1 MKTLKK
7 TLIMLAIMA
16 FPGLGMAQPE
26 IYVNAYYLNY
36 GEVPLQSTITTY
48 FTINN
53 LGSDPLEVSDIA
65 IGNDD
70 FSLAT
75 TSLTVPPNTWI
86 NIDIVFTPTSLG
98 LYEETLSV
106 TSNDPNNPVFVSPVT
121 ATVILP
127 APDYLFA
134 QVSVDDVELSW
145 GANGPEGDW
154 MRYDN
159 SNYNGSFGINQTGTW
174 RIAAR
179 WPTEA
184 LSAAVGNA
192 FTRVAFY
199 PSGEATTYTLKI
211 WKGDNAETLLY
222 SNVLTNLDY
231 GFWNE
236 ALISTPVVIEAGEM
250 YWVGLELDQ
259 LDNWDGSAAIDS
271 GPAVEGLGDM
281 VNLGGDWFS
290 ATSAGFD
297 YNWMIRAFVGE
308 SNTALASTGMPEMPL
323 TASGHSLLQGNNGTA
338 GQAASLAT
346 SRSIE
351 ILGYNIYRDGEQLN
365 TELVN
370 SATYLD
376 TGLEAGTYMYGVTAV
391 YAEGES
397 LPVERNVQV
406 GGPLLS
412 IQPEIINETLQG
424 GDVMAF
430 ALALANEGF
439 STLDWEVDNLPSWI
453 TLSNTSGSIE
463 AGETAELAL
472 IVNTVGMQG
481 GTNTAFVNFTY
492 NNANNPVLSL
502 PVIITVE
509 GFLPAVF
516 DVNILDFGMVT
527 VLESKLMSVNM
538 TNMTDAI
545 LMFQSFTT
553 GTNNYVAYPP
563 TWALHPGQSMNIIM
577 TFSPPAIGTFID
589 TLYVQHFGYLG
600 SGVVKLPLT
609 GKGIVMPPSNLTAV
623 LDETTLTLDWLPPGA
638 TPDQL
643 RFGNGQ
649 PFSSIG
655 TSSGT
660 YEFAAR
666 FTPADLM
673 PYAGN
678 QLDKVGFY
686 IHDTDADFS
695 LKVYLG
701 PEAEITLIDL
711 PLSNLLANAWNDI
724 SLPFPILL
732 DEVDYLWIGYEIEQT
747 QTEFIAGIDGG
758 PGVNGSGDLVRVNG
772 NMWMTLADYGWS
784 YNWNIRGLVSLAQG
798 TDGTAGTTLLR
809 SNPNLLG
816 YNVYRDDVK
825 LNDEPLSELSYV
837 DEIEAGFT
845 YIYGVTAV
853 YDLGEST
860 AATVTVTAPGT
871 LSMPDGWEF
880 TPTAMAHNI
889 HIPVDVL
896 QIGMNLQAGD
906 MLGVFYIDNGI
917 EKAAGA
923 GLWSGSHLVLT
934 AYGNDPATPHKDGFD
949 LNENIR
955 WKAYMHQTGTTV
967 NLAAAYSTIMPHH
980 DGTFNML
987 GLSMVDAFETDVV
1000 GINENVSAS
1009 VRAYPNPSNGAVTIS
1024 GHQPGDRISIYDNN
1038 GRLVMQTVANGP
1050 QMQLLLDRAGLYVVT
1065 IQNTGKLEQIRLIV
1079 Y

>member
-7 TLIMLAIMA
+7 ILIMLAIMA

-53 LGSDPLEVSDIA
+53 PGSDTLEVSDIA

-75 TSLTVPPNTWI
+75 TSLTVPPNTWV

-127 APDYLFA
+127 APEYLFA
-134 QVSVDDVELSW
+134 QVSGNDVELSW

-154 MRYDN
+154 MHYDN
-159 SNYNGSFGINQTGTW
+159 GNYNGSYGINQSGIW
-174 RIAAR
+174 RIATR
-179 WPTEA
+179 WPAEA
-184 LSAAVGNA
+184 LSSAAGNV

-199 PSGEATTYTLKI
+199 PTGEATTYTLKI
-211 WKGDNAETLLY
+211 WKGDDAETLLY
-222 SNVLTNLDY
+222 SNALTNLDY

-236 ALISTPVVIEAGEM
+236 ALISTPVVIEEGEM

-259 LDNWDGSAAIDS
+259 LDNWDGSAAIDL
-271 GPAVEGLGDM
+271 GPAVEGFGDM

-290 ATSAGFD
+290 ATGAGFD

-308 SNTALASTGMPEMPL
+308 SNTALASTGLPEIPL
-323 TASGHSLLQGNNGTA
+323 AASGRSLVQDNNSTA
-338 GQAASLAT
+338 AQAAAAT
-346 SRSIE
+346 TTRNIE

-365 TELVN
+365 AELVN
-370 SATYLD
+370 SANFLDPGLESGTYL
-376 TGLEAGTYMYGVTAV
+376 YGVTAI

-397 LPVERNVQV
+397 LSVERNVQV

-424 GDVMAF
+424 GDVMVF
-430 ALALANEGF
+430 ELTLLNEGF
-439 STLDWEVDNLPSWI
+439 STLDWEVDMLPAWI

-463 AGETAELAL
+463 DGETAELAL
-472 IVNTVGMQG
+472 TVNTVGMQG
-481 GTNTAFVNFTY
+481 GTNTAFVNFSY
-492 NNANNPVLSL
+492 NNVNNPVLSL

-516 DVNILDFGMVT
+516 DVNILDFGMVP
-527 VLESKLMSVNM
+527 VLESKLLSVNM

-553 GTNNYVAYPP
+553 ETNNYMAYPP

-600 SGVVKLPLT
+600 SGVVKLPLI
-609 GKGIVMPPSNLTAV
+609 GEGIVMPPSNLTAV

-638 TPDQL
+638 SPDQL

-666 FTPADLM
+666 FTPTDLM

-686 IHDTDADFS
+686 IHETNATFS
-695 LKVYLG
+695 LKVYSG
-701 PEAEITLIDL
+701 PEAEINLIDL
-711 PLSNLLANAWNDI
+711 PLSNLEANAWNDI

-747 QTEFIAGIDGG
+747 EAVFIAGVDGG
-758 PGVNGSGDLVRVNG
+758 PAVSGSGDLLRVNG
-772 NMWMTLADYGWS
+772 NMWMTLDEYGWS
-784 YNWNIRGLVSLAQG
+784 YNWNIRGLVSDSQG
-798 TDGTAGTTLLR
+798 RETLTRNDR
-809 SNPNLLG
+809 SISELTG
-816 YNVYRDDVK
+816 YHVYRDEIK
-825 LNDEPLSELSYV
+825 LTDEPITDLSFT
-837 DEIEAGFT
+837 DQIEENIT
-845 YIYGVTAV
+845 YLYGVTAITEN
-853 YDLGEST
+853 GESDP
-860 AATVTVTAPGT
+860 AYISVSSPAT

-906 MLGVFYIDNGI
+906 MLGVFYMDNGI

-923 GLWSGSHLVLT
+923 GLWNGSHLVLT
-934 AYGNDPATPHKDGFD
+934 AYGNDPSTTIKDGFD
-949 LNENIR
+949 ENEPLN
-955 WKAYMHQTGTTV
+955 WKVYMHQNSETYHLDAT
-967 NLAAAYSTIMPHH
+967 YSSLMPHH
-980 DGTFNML
+980 NGTFSML
-987 GLSMVDAFETDVV
+987 GLSMLETLEMDIVALPEKQKPAAK
-1000 GINENVSAS
+1000 I
-1009 VRAYPNPSNGAVTIS
+1009 YPNPSS
-1024 GHQPGDRISIYDNN
+1024 GRFSIDGLLTADRIRIFDAS
-1038 GRLVMQTVANGP
+1038 GRLIIEQDAGQRRVDF
-1050 QMQLLLDRAGLYVVT
+1050 QLNSKGLYTVEIHSENDIFHQKV
-1065 IQNTGKLEQIRLIV
+1065 IV
-1079 Y
+1079 F